1 MSFYE
6 EKTLEDEGFYE
17 MDFNDQCHASGRFPG
32 QKFEQN
38 NETSSRHAVISR
50 RIQERRNELIVEEEE
65 LTDSLNVEQLTN
77 AYNRLMK

>member
-1 MSFYE
+1 M
-6 EKTLEDEGFYE
+6 GFLWFVVFE
-17 MDFNDQCHASGRFPG
+17 TNNKNKMFIDNLNFLGRIPG
-32 QKFEQN
+32 QKLEQN
-38 NETSSRHAVISR
+38 NQTSTRHAVISR